1 VEIVE
6 KAIEAQG
13 TIDKDHHLILDE
25 SLPIE
30 GPKRVRVIIL
40 LGEEE
45 ELGEASW
52 LKAASSNEAFDFLK
66 SPEEDIYTMADGKP
80 FHGKG
85 KGGTCALSLGRS
97 FRRQTEARG
106 VPDGA
111 GRSASP
117 CDPCLHQQQ

>member
-13 TIDKDHHLILDE
+13 TINKDHRLILDE
-25 SLPIE
+25 FLPIE

-52 LKAASSNEAFDFLK
+52 LKAGSSNDVFDFLK
-66 SPEEDIYTMADGKP
+66 NPEEDIYTLADGKP
-80 FHGKG
+80 FHG
-85 KGGTCALSLGRS
+85 
-97 FRRQTEARG
+97 
-106 VPDGA
+106 
-111 GRSASP
+111 
-117 CDPCLHQQQ
+117 

>member
-1 VEIVE
+1 MGSKREEHWSLSGGMLVEIVE
-6 KAIEAQG
+6 KAIEARG
-13 TIDKDHHLILDE
+13 TIGKDHRLVLDE

-66 SPEEDIYTMADGKP
+66 SPEEDIYTLTDGKP
-80 FHGKG
+80 FHG
-85 KGGTCALSLGRS
+85 
-97 FRRQTEARG
+97 
-106 VPDGA
+106 
-111 GRSASP
+111 
-117 CDPCLHQQQ
+117 